1 MSSTGCPD
9 AADGRRDSLMTYL
22 LEQAITQV
30 TDDELLIPGGL
41 GSAPPDLRDRLA
53 RAEEAR
59 ADERSKRLTAEATA
73 EQLAQLIAAE
83 HVNVVAERERAERA
97 EAALAKAE
105 RTAHEL
111 ADLVQAQSA
120 RADAAEESSRQALT
134 AYLDDPFR
142 PIAFPKSRREKL
154 RAKLAR

>member
-1 MSSTGCPD
+1 
-9 AADGRRDSLMTYL
+9 MTYL

-41 GSAPPDLRDRLA
+41 GSAQPDLRDRLA

-59 ADERSKRLTAEATA
+59 ADERSKRLTAEATS
-73 EQLAQLIAAE
+73 ENLAQLIAAE

-105 RTAHEL
+105 RTAKEM
-111 ADLVQAQSA
+111 ADLVKMQSD
-120 RADAAEESSRQALT
+120 RADRAEEASRQALT

-142 PIAFPKSRREKL
+142 PVSPPPSRLARL
-154 RAKLAR
+154 RAKLG